1 MNFTPVIEFF
11 LVMSI
16 FFLYQRVEEFITHTH
31 IERDTERERERR
43 RGLQS
48 EGAHCGMT
56 RYWKNEHDTVKVKT

>member
-31 IERDTERERERR
+31 IERDTERERER
-43 RGLQS
+43 
-48 EGAHCGMT
+48 E
-56 RYWKNEHDTVKVKT
+56 KTWITK